1 MAEAVELAHVVR
13 ELDKPLD
20 AVWARLADFA
30 NVDRIYPKDGI
41 GPFAAIDRVEAQG
54 EGVGTVRTV
63 NPANGVRGIE
73 RLEAI
78 DPEQHS
84 FSYSMLPPPVVPVDD
99 YYATVSLSAIGPGR
113 TMVSYKS
120 TGRLKDMPSGD
131 LRAALS
137 ILYGALI
144 DDAGGKYDP
153 D

>member
-63 NPANGVRGIE
+63 YLANGVRGIE

-99 YYATVSLSAIGPGR
+99 YYATVSLSAIGPGADDGELQEHR
-113 TMVSYKS
+113 TTERHAV
-120 TGRLKDMPSGD
+120 RRPPSSLEHP
-131 LRAALS
+131 LRC
-137 ILYGALI
+137 
-144 DDAGGKYDP
+144 P
-153 D
+153 H